1 MITEKAYAKIN
12 WYLEVVGKKADG
24 YHLLRMVNQRVSLY
38 DEMTFEPADVLALEV
53 IGNDMLPTGEDNIVM
68 RAALQLQA
76 AYQVQ
81 TGARIRLKKHI
92 PAGAG
97 LGGGSADAAC
107 TLQALTRLWQLPT
120 DDKLLQQ
127 IALSLGADVPY
138 CLEKGPAI
146 VEGVGE
152 RIRNLPPFP
161 SYWLVIAKPAMGLST
176 KDVFNRYASEET
188 LESGSEVDTLQT
200 VEALQQGHLLALRA
214 HCGNSLQNAA
224 IQMLPEIQSLIALLY
239 KNGTAY
245 AQMSG
250 AGSTVF
256 AAFTNEEEARS
267 THAKVSEQAHFS
279 AVVQTL

>member
-76 AYQVQ
+76 AFGVKK
-81 TGARIRLKKHI
+81 GVRIRLNKHI

-161 SYWLVIAKPAMGLST
+161 SYWLLIVKPAMGLST

-188 LESGSEVDTLQT
+188 LGTGSEMDLLQT
-200 VEALQQGHLLALRA
+200 VEALQQGHLRVLRA
-214 HCGNSLQNAA
+214 HCGNGLQKAA
-224 IQMLPEIQSLIALLY
+224 IQMLPEIRSIIALLY
-239 KNGTAY
+239 KNGAAY

-256 AAFTNEEEARS
+256 GVFTSEEDAKS
-267 THAKVSEQAHFS
+267 AHASVAEQAHFS